1 MVERKVRK
9 VELEER
15 GERKSRK
22 VEVIERMRR
31 KGRKE
36 WWEGMKGGK

>member
-15 GERKSRK
+15 EERK

-31 KGRKE
+31 KGRNE